1 MTIKKTAIYF
11 WIACLSLSLPLC
23 AQNRLKGKK
32 VTAKAQHAQT
42 KLSSPSNALFREM
55 LPATAKLIFA
65 DSIIVDK
72 KDFLKQ
78 IPTDREIG
86 EIIPTKEFLG
96 NSQAP
101 EALTYSADKFGK
113 KWAQP
118 TRITA
123 IDDTYLQ
130 PNYPFMLSDGMTL
143 YFAAKGSHSIGGYD
157 LFMTRYNNEQHSFYQ
172 PENMGLPYNST
183 ANDYLLITDDINEL
197 GWLVT
202 DRNMPEGKVCIY
214 TFVPTKQRFSYEKD
228 NLTTKQLEAQAQ
240 IASIALTWQNG
251 DRQAALNRLK
261 QLISHNKS
269 VKNSP
274 KKLNFVI
281 NDNITF
287 RNINDFK
294 AENQEKVARFLALQA
309 DYNKRDT
316 ELLRLRDNYESATG
330 TQKQAL
336 RKTIVERERILEQL
350 QIDIAKLEKEIRN
363 NENLK

>member
-96 NSQAP
+96 NSQAS
-101 EALTYSADKFGK
+101 EALTFINGMGDQAFLAEGDTLQTAIYSADKFGK

-123 IDDTYLQ
+123 IDDT
-130 PNYPFMLSDGMTL
+130 LSCCQM
-143 YFAAKGSHSIGGYD
+143 A
-157 LFMTRYNNEQHSFYQ
+157 
-172 PENMGLPYNST
+172 
-183 ANDYLLITDDINEL
+183 
-197 GWLVT
+197 
-202 DRNMPEGKVCIY
+202 
-214 TFVPTKQRFSYEKD
+214 
-228 NLTTKQLEAQAQ
+228 
-240 IASIALTWQNG
+240 
-251 DRQAALNRLK
+251 
-261 QLISHNKS
+261 
-269 VKNSP
+269 
-274 KKLNFVI
+274 
-281 NDNITF
+281 
-287 RNINDFK
+287 
-294 AENQEKVARFLALQA
+294 
-309 DYNKRDT
+309 
-316 ELLRLRDNYESATG
+316 
-330 TQKQAL
+330 
-336 RKTIVERERILEQL
+336 
-350 QIDIAKLEKEIRN
+350 
-363 NENLK
+363 